1 MAYYKSPDQF
11 LFVLGPRSSYQ
22 AEQDRDDGQDQKD
35 VDQSPNTV
43 NKYTQQPPD
52 DQN

>member
-1 MAYYKSPDQF
+1 MAYYNSSDQF
-11 LFVLGPRSSYQ
+11 LFTLGPRPSDQS
-22 AEQDRDDGQDQKD
+22 EQDRDDGQDQKD

-43 NKYTQQPPD
+43 NKNTQQPPD